1 MPGDVQIRVNSQTDE
16 RIAYAFLR
24 FVFGLNIC
32 FHGVSRLLNDHQA
45 FLVYLTKALAPAVLI
60 PKASIPAFAA
70 VLPWVE
76 AILGLL
82 LLLGLFTR
90 FALIGGFFVMI
101 LLMAGVSLAQDWTTA
116 GLQLIYCV
124 IYFILLALLGWNY
137 FSLDSLLR
145 RPADGSA

>member
-1 MPGDVQIRVNSQTDE
+1 MSNTQTDE

-32 FHGVSRLLNDHQA
+32 FHGLTRLLAGRPA
-45 FLVYLTKALAPAVLI
+45 FLAYLIKSLAPAVLV
-60 PKASIPAFAA
+60 PKAAIPPLAV

-76 AILGLL
+76 AIIGLL

-90 FALIGGFFVMI
+90 LSLIVGFLVMI
-101 LLMAGVSLAQDWTTA
+101 LLMAGVTLAQDWATA
-116 GLQLIYCV
+116 SLQLMYCL
-124 IYFILLALLGWNY
+124 IYFILLTFLSRNH

-145 RPADGSA
+145 RSPANGSA